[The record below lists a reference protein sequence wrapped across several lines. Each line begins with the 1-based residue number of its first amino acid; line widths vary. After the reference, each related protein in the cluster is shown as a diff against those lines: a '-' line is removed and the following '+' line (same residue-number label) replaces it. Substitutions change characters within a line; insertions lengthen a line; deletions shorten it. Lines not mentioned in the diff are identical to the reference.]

1 MSDYQYHP
9 VTLASDTTDMQAGT
23 LTRIADAVRLGLP
36 SAAISGG
43 LSMYNTF
50 IDYGNML
57 GLSNSEQVNTEN
69 LIRQYDEQM
78 GDYYAENQN
87 AIDIVGFVGAS
98 LVPGSLAVKGL
109 QLARAG
115 NALGSFGK
123 YLNLANTKR
132 AQYLEQALQE
142 TAQSGGVLKSILDT
156 TRRKE
161 LLWATADQALLAAS
175 AELAIVA
182 TMNDSPVFEG
192 DTLGDFA
199 WNMGLGIALGG
210 TIGGALSGLT
220 SRGILKDAQKAIQA
234 ELRTVDTIFSPAN
247 MGMTPGSD
255 IFLTTENILK
265 ISDAAPNLEFEYMYD
280 GIKKSISLETGEAVK
295 AAADRAI
302 KSATQDV
309 QLAFNRMAGGNAEVG
324 QAYFEFIQ
332 EGIRAAR
339 AAGKDTDE
347 IGQLVNG
354 WLTNVKQIDS
364 LDLDRIAIN
373 ENKFYVN
380 LAPAGDTPAEKLAD
394 LFSPKRTATAK
405 QAYRMADGVSQKD
418 VSIAKLEDL
427 GEVNIREAF
436 RNNADIDIIQ
446 MPDGSV
452 RVNPKSE
459 RVLRVSERPYEFKQF
474 LDLESGSLSS
484 ETVPHIGDLITTKGA
499 QYGTDFIQA
508 GGRTFRQAANVATK
522 TLETPLDASA
532 RWAWASALE
541 PAQIVKITGNRVDL
555 NDLPVLARLV
565 ELEPQLARSTL
576 EKMKFIDGQKEMTID
591 DIVSLNQVLDNKRY
605 QILEE
610 RLTEVTDKQLP
621 VPETRVLAAQ
631 LNTSRQ
637 WVEEAITRN
646 FRPPRA
652 NEVTHGTTYSTAEAM
667 KPRNLEVT
675 WDFSPV
681 GNYMLPEQAFQMNMG
696 PMHLV
701 TQKLSAHYQYA
712 VRDLVGKNA
721 MNAALGRDDAGLF
734 LSADP
739 DTAMFASNEG
749 AGAGLFGSSNA
760 GYGEKAKLWVQDTG
774 KNVAL
779 ATQRRRDLAVQTLA
793 PHVNAIRENPQAA
806 AELGILTT
814 ALRKSEHRYIMTD
827 TGMLIAKDAH
837 DLANARKITLDEAA
851 AYLDKVEP
859 GKSGSARIYQ
869 VRSPMVRDFLKAS
882 TEMNAARQDRMTTLY
897 NAAGITRD
905 IDTRTVYVPPI
916 NTVKY
921 PYHAFVRTKQRI
933 GVASDVTMIT
943 AKSEEQLR
951 QLAAKVGDDFEVVY
965 KGDTEAYFKARGEYE
980 YDMTLHDARINSEL
994 ARRGVLADFFP
1005 ETRAESVL
1013 TDWLDMHAKAE
1024 EKLVRTAVQVG
1035 NRRFFNE
1042 MQFLSENYRRV
1053 SESVTRGIGSRFK
1066 SRVADPF
1073 GDYIKTALNISKQ
1086 QEFPLLDSLNDFVDK
1101 LGLKAGEAI
1110 NKAFY
1115 DAKNDLL
1122 PWSEANKIMEE
1133 YGFKGLYPDMEAYI
1147 AANQRYPR
1155 NVIREVAQKAN
1166 MVLATTLLRLD
1177 FANSL
1182 LNIISTPI
1190 MLGTEMQS
1198 IKGLIGKDSVLAG
1211 KLNELTSIKVPG
1223 RDFRAPSTT
1232 KLIADSI
1239 NDFFGPE
1246 KNALMDRYKDIGA
1259 VKEVSQLYHE
1269 MLDDLSFDP
1278 TVNPSKWKEKVERA
1292 VETGAKIA
1300 GNTFAEDFTRFI
1312 SANVMKRLSDPIVEA
1327 GKMSIKEQ
1335 NAYISTFVNRV
1346 QGNYVTSQR
1355 PIIFQ
1360 GTTGAAVSLFQTYA
1374 FNVLQQLH
1382 RHIQAGD
1389 KKTLAV
1395 FAGLQGSIFGLNGLP
1410 FFDAVNTHIIGSWVA
1425 NNPEHKDA
1433 YSVLPGF
1440 NKELGDWMMYGTASA
1455 FPLFTGSFPALYTRG
1470 DINPRHITI
1479 LPTNFTDIPA
1489 VAASLKLVDTVVNTG
1504 KNIAAGADTSD
1515 ALLRGLEHQGWNRP
1529 LAGFAQLMGGRSTT
1543 SKGALISAAN
1553 DMEATSWLGALA
1565 DRTVEY
1571 GGVSRLM
1578 GARPMDEAV
1587 ALNQLYRNKT
1597 YEAIDRARIE
1607 RLGQVVKTKLYNN
1620 EVPDQDELEDF
1631 MLRYARAGGDIKNF
1645 SQAMQRWMRD
1655 ANVSTINQTASRLGD
1670 PYAQTLQTIM
1680 GGERI
1685 SDYRSQFM
1693 NPTDLDIE

>member
-1 MSDYQYHP
+1 MSEYQYHP

-57 GLSNSEQVNTEN
+57 GLTNKEQVNTES
-69 LIRQYDEQM
+69 LIRQYDTQM
-78 GDYYAENQN
+78 GDYYAENKG
-87 AIDIVGFVGAS
+87 AIDLVGFVGAS
-98 LVPGSLAVKGL
+98 IVPGSLAVKGI

-132 AQYLEQALQE
+132 AEYLEKALQE
-142 TAQSGGVLKSILDT
+142 TARSGGTMKSILDS
-156 TRRKE
+156 TRRAE
-161 LLWATADQALLAAS
+161 LAWGAADQAMLAAA

-192 DTLGDFA
+192 DTFGDFV
-199 WNMGLGIALGG
+199 WNMGLGVALGG

-220 SRGILKDAQKAIQA
+220 SRGILKDAQQVVQSQ
-234 ELRTVDTIFSPAN
+234 LRAVDTVFSPKN

-265 ISDAAPNLEFEYMYD
+265 VSESVPGLSYEYMYD
-280 GIKKSISLETGEAVK
+280 GVKKAIQLDTGEAVK

-309 QLAFNRMAGGNAEVG
+309 QLAFNRMAGGNANIG

-332 EGIRAAR
+332 EGIQAAK
-339 AAGKDTDE
+339 AAGKDNDE
-347 IGQLVNG
+347 IASLIFG
-354 WLTNVKQIDS
+354 WLGNVNKIDS

-380 LAPAGDTPAEKLAD
+380 LAPAGDTPVEKLAD
-394 LFSPKRTATAK
+394 IFSPKRTATAK
-405 QAYRMADGVSQKD
+405 QAYRMADD
-418 VSIAKLEDL
+418 VLQSDVKIAKLEDL
-427 GEVNIREAF
+427 GEVNLRQAF
-436 RNNADIDIIQ
+436 RNNTDIDIIQ

-459 RVLRVSERPYEFKQF
+459 RVLRVNEKPFEFKQF

-499 QYGTDFIQA
+499 QYATDFIQA

-522 TLETPLDASA
+522 TLEAPLDASA

-565 ELEPQLARSTL
+565 ELEPQLARTTL

-591 DIVSLNQVLDNKRY
+591 ELVSLNQVLDNKRY
-605 QILEE
+605 QLIQE
-610 RLTEVTDKQLP
+610 RLAEVGDKGLP

-631 LNTSRQ
+631 INTSRQ
-637 WVEEAITRN
+637 WVEEAIQRN
-646 FRPPRA
+646 FRPAKP
-652 NEVTHGTTYSTAEAM
+652 NEVTHGVAYTTAEAL
-667 KPRNLEVT
+667 KPRNLEMT

-681 GNYMLPEQAFQMNMG
+681 GNAMLPDHAFQMNMG

-701 TQKLSAHYQYA
+701 TQKLNAHYQYA
-712 VRDLVGKNA
+712 TRDLIGKNA
-721 MNAALGRDDAGLF
+721 MNAALGVDAKLF
-734 LSADP
+734 LQAEA
-739 DTAMFASNEG
+739 DTAMFATNEG
-749 AGAGLFGSSNA
+749 AGASLFGSSNA

-779 ATQRRRDLAVQTLA
+779 ATQRRRDAAVETLA
-793 PHVNAIRENPQAA
+793 PHVNAIREDPRAA

-827 TGMLIAKDAH
+827 SGLLVAKDAY
-837 DLANARKITLDEAA
+837 DLANARKIDIEEAA
-851 AYLDKVEP
+851 TYLDKTAP
-859 GKSGSARIYQ
+859 SKSGSQRIYQ
-869 VRSPMVRDFLKAS
+869 VESKAVRDFLRTS
-882 TEMNAARQDRMTTLY
+882 TKMNAERQDKLTTLY
-897 NAAGITRD
+897 NAAGVTRD
-905 IDTRTVYVPPI
+905 VDVRTIYVPPI
-916 NTVKY
+916 NTVRY
-921 PYHAFVRTKQRI
+921 PYHAFVRTKERI

-951 QLAAKVGDDFEVVY
+951 QLAAKVGDDFDVIY
-965 KGDTEAYFKARGEYE
+965 KGDTEAYFKAKGEYE
-980 YDMTLHDARINSEL
+980 YDMTLHDARVDSEL
-994 ARRGVLADFFP
+994 ARKGVLADFFP
-1005 ETRAESVL
+1005 ETRAENVL
-1013 TDWLDMHAKAE
+1013 TDWLDLHAKAE

-1042 MQFLSENYRRV
+1042 MQFLSENYRKV

-1066 SRVADPF
+1066 SKVADPF

-1115 DAKNDLL
+1115 DARNDLL
-1122 PWSEANKIMEE
+1122 PWEDANKIMEG
-1133 YGFKGLYPDMEAYI
+1133 YGFKGLYPDLDAYI

-1166 MVLATTLLRLD
+1166 MALATTLLRLD

-1198 IKGLIGKDSVLAG
+1198 IKGLIGKDAKLAG
-1211 KLNELTSIKVPG
+1211 KLAELTSIKVPG
-1223 RDFRAPSTT
+1223 RDLRVPSTT
-1232 KLIADSI
+1232 QLIAESI
-1239 NDFFGPE
+1239 NDFFGPN
-1246 KNALMDRYKDIGA
+1246 KNQLLSRYKDIGA

-1278 TVNPSKWKEKVERA
+1278 TVNPSKWKERVERG
-1292 VETGAKIA
+1292 VEIGAKIA
-1300 GNTFAEDFTRFI
+1300 GNTFAEDFTRFV
-1312 SANVMKRLSDPIVEA
+1312 SANVMRRLSDPVVEA
-1327 GKMSIKEQ
+1327 GKMSVKEQ

-1410 FFDAVNTHIIGSWVA
+1410 FFDAINTHIIGSWVA

-1440 NKELGDWMMYGTASA
+1440 NKEVGDWMLYGTASA

-1504 KNIAAGADTSD
+1504 KNIMAGADTSD

-1529 LAGFAQLMGGRSTT
+1529 LAGFAQLLGGRSTT
-1543 SKGALISAAN
+1543 SKGALVSAAN

-1565 DRTVEY
+1565 ERTVEY

-1620 EVPDQDELEDF
+1620 EVPDQEELEDF

-1685 SDYRSQFM
+1685 SDYRSQF
-1693 NPTDLDIE
+1693 LDTEE